1 MHRLGLLSTAPGPH
15 GGTINFPVLV
25 DASRELGYE
34 EGRNLIIERRFVRL
48 GTDRPNDL
56 ADDLVRA
63 RVDVIVATNNLYIAA
78 AKQATST
85 IPIVMVFGLDP
96 VGSGFV
102 DSFGRPG
109 RNITGMTW
117 DASPEIA
124 AKQLELLREVAPSAS
139 SVAVL

>member
-1 MHRLGLLSTAPGPH
+1 MIL
-15 GGTINFPVLV
+15 
-25 DASRELGYE
+25 
-34 EGRNLIIERRFVRL
+34 
-48 GTDRPNDL
+48 
-56 ADDLVRA
+56 RA

-139 SVAVL
+139 SIAVLWSPYAVPVSTYARATETAAIRLGATLKFIELQRPQDVDGAFKSISQQ